1 VEKTGQWEKIRE
13 LFDAALERKPEDR
26 ADFLRQACGSEVS
39 LREEVE
45 SLLSAY
51 ARSDDLSR
59 PGMPITASHE
69 HQPDECIGPYRLI
82 RKIGEGGMGQ
92 VWLAEQSEPIRRQV
106 ALKLIRSGAFDD
118 ALLRR
123 FQAER
128 QSLALMDHP
137 AIAKVFDAGATP
149 QGQPYFVMEY
159 VPGEPITKYSDR
171 KKLSIPE
178 RLELFVKVCEG
189 VQHAHQKAVIHRD
202 LKPANILVVEVDGKP
217 VPRLI
222 DFGLAKAV
230 AESPFAGE
238 SVFTGV
244 WGIAGTPGYIA
255 PEQAAGSDIDT
266 RTDVYSLGVVLYELL
281 TGSIPFDTE
290 KWRKQTLEETL
301 RQLREQDPPRPSTR
315 LATDKQLATSAA
327 PLRATEPRQL
337 PGQLRGDL
345 DSITMK
351 ALEKDRERRYASPS
365 ELAADIER
373 HLHHEPVLARQAS
386 VGYRAQKYVRR
397 HRLAVAVA
405 AALIVLLTAFAVVEA
420 VQLRRTTRE
429 RDRANRIT
437 DFMTGMFKVS
447 DPGQAR
453 GNQVTAREILDKASS
468 QIETGLASDPEQQSQ
483 MMMVM
488 GTVYENLGL
497 YDRAESLYRKASDN
511 RLQRLGPENDE
522 TLKSQASLGW
532 ILWRRG
538 RLRDSE
544 SLLRRVLDART
555 RRYGSKNADTMAAM
569 GYLGIVLTDE
579 GHPADGESLERQVY
593 DYRRRTLGETNPDT
607 LAAMNHLAL
616 ALMGQGKWAEA
627 ESLDREQREIFRRIE
642 GNDAPHT
649 LMAAENL
656 GIVLYREKRFADA
669 EALDRETLAT
679 KRRVLGPDHP
689 ETIRTMNTLAAVLTD
704 EGKLEEAEAF
714 AELVVDARTR
724 LLGPDHPLTLS
735 AMSNLAEILTR
746 RGEYPQ
752 ADQLLTQAHAA
763 QVRVIGPTNPATAL
777 STYNLACL
785 KLREGNRDDALRL
798 LRDSVDHGLAGWVIK
813 DMHDDP
819 DLKPLQ
825 GDPRFTTLLAYADS
839 HTPSAPSK

>member
-1 VEKTGQWEKIRE
+1 MEKTGQWEKIKE
-13 LFDAALERKPEDR
+13 LFDAALERNPEER
-26 ADFLRQACGSEVS
+26 PEFLRQACGSEVS
-39 LREEVE
+39 LRQEVE
-45 SLLSAY
+45 SLLSAH

-59 PGMPITASHE
+59 PSVPVTTVQE
-69 HQPDECIGPYRLI
+69 PQPLESIGPYRLI

-106 ALKLIRSGAFDD
+106 ALKLIRSGAFDE

-137 AIAKVFDAGATP
+137 VIAKVFDAGATP
-149 QGQPYFVMEY
+149 AGQPYFVMEF
-159 VPGEPITKYSDR
+159 VPGEPITKYCDR

-178 RLELFVKVCEG
+178 RLELLIKVCEG
-189 VQHAHQKAVIHRD
+189 VQHAHQKAIIHRD
-202 LKPANILVVEVDGKP
+202 LKPSNVLVVEVDGKP

-222 DFGLAKAV
+222 DFGLAKA
-230 AESPFAGE
+230 ASESPFAGE

-255 PEQAAGSDIDT
+255 PEQAAGIDIDT
-266 RTDVYSLGVVLYELL
+266 RTDVYSLGVILYEIL

-290 KWRKQTLEETL
+290 KWRKQSLEEVL
-301 RQLREQDPPRPSTR
+301 RQLREQDPPLPSTR
-315 LATDKQLATSAA
+315 LVSDRQLATSAA
-327 PLRATEPRQL
+327 LLRSAESKQL
-337 PGQLRGDL
+337 TGQLRGDL

-386 VGYRAQKYVRR
+386 VAYRAGKYIRR

-405 AALIVLLTAFAVVEA
+405 GALVVLLAAFAAVEA
-420 VQLRRTTRE
+420 VQLRRITRE

-468 QIETGLASDPEQQSQ
+468 QIDTGLASDPEQQSQ

-488 GTVYENLGL
+488 GLVYENLGL
-497 YDRAESLYRKASDN
+497 YDRAESLYRKAADS
-511 RLQRLGPENDE
+511 RLQRLGSENDD

-532 ILWRRG
+532 ILYRRG
-538 RLRDSE
+538 RLHDSE
-544 SLLRRVLDART
+544 SLLRRVLDVRT
-555 RRYGSKNADTMAAM
+555 KRYGPKNPDTMAAM

-579 GHPADGESLERQVY
+579 GHPADGESLERQVF
-593 DYRRRTLGETNPDT
+593 DFRRRTLGETNPDT

-616 ALMGQGKWAEA
+616 ALMGEGKWSEA
-627 ESLDREQREIFRRIE
+627 ESLDREQRDLFQRTE
-642 GNDAPHT
+642 GGDAPHT

-689 ETIRTMNTLAAVLTD
+689 ETIRTMNTLTAVLTD
-704 EGKLEEAEAF
+704 EGKLEEAQSIE
-714 AELVVDARTR
+714 EQVVDARTR

-746 RGEYPQ
+746 RGLYAR
-752 ADQLLTQAHAA
+752 ADQLLTETHAA
-763 QVRVIGPTNPATAL
+763 QVRVLGPISPATAVG
-777 STYNLACL
+777 TYNLACL
-785 KLREGNRDDALRL
+785 KLREGNRDEALRL

-813 DMHDDP
+813 GMPDDP
-819 DLKPLQ
+819 DLKLLQ
-825 GDPRFTTLLAYADS
+825 GDPRFTALLAYANS
-839 HTPSAPSK
+839 RPPAPLTK

>member
-1 VEKTGQWEKIRE
+1 MEKTGQWEKIKE
-13 LFDAALERKPEDR
+13 LFDAALERNPEER
-26 ADFLRQACGSEVS
+26 PEFLRQACGSEVS
-39 LREEVE
+39 LRQEVE
-45 SLLSAY
+45 SLLSAH

-59 PGMPITASHE
+59 PSVPVTTVQE
-69 HQPDECIGPYRLI
+69 PQPLESIGPYRLI

-106 ALKLIRSGAFDD
+106 ALKLIRSGAFDE

-137 AIAKVFDAGATP
+137 VIAKVFDAGATP
-149 QGQPYFVMEY
+149 AGQPYFVMEY
-159 VPGEPITKYSDR
+159 VPGEPITKYCDR

-178 RLELFVKVCEG
+178 RLELLIKVCEG
-189 VQHAHQKAVIHRD
+189 VQHAHQKAIIHRD

-222 DFGLAKAV
+222 DFGLAKA
-230 AESPFAGE
+230 ASESPFAGE

-255 PEQAAGSDIDT
+255 PEQAAGIDIDT
-266 RTDVYSLGVVLYELL
+266 RTDVYSLGVILYEIL

-290 KWRKQTLEETL
+290 KWRKQSLEEVL
-301 RQLREQDPPRPSTR
+301 RQLREQDPPLPSTR
-315 LATDKQLATSAA
+315 LVSDRQLATSAA
-327 PLRATEPRQL
+327 LLRSAESKQL
-337 PGQLRGDL
+337 TGQLRGDL

-386 VGYRAQKYVRR
+386 VAYRAGKYIRR

-405 AALIVLLTAFAVVEA
+405 GALVVLLAAFAAVEA
-420 VQLRRTTRE
+420 VQLRRITRE

-468 QIETGLASDPEQQSQ
+468 QIDTGLASDPEQQSQ

-488 GTVYENLGL
+488 GLVYENLGL
-497 YDRAESLYRKASDN
+497 YDRAESLYRKAADS
-511 RLQRLGPENDE
+511 RLQRLGSENDD

-532 ILWRRG
+532 ILYRRG
-538 RLRDSE
+538 RLHDSE
-544 SLLRRVLDART
+544 SLLRRVLDVRT
-555 RRYGSKNADTMAAM
+555 KRYGPKNPDTMAAM

-579 GHPADGESLERQVY
+579 GHPADGESLERQVF
-593 DYRRRTLGETNPDT
+593 DFRRRTLGETNPDT

-616 ALMGQGKWAEA
+616 ALMGEGKWSEA
-627 ESLDREQREIFRRIE
+627 ESLDREQRDLFQRTE
-642 GNDAPHT
+642 GGDAPHT

-689 ETIRTMNTLAAVLTD
+689 ETIRTMNTLTAVLTD
-704 EGKLEEAEAF
+704 EGKLEEAQSIE
-714 AELVVDARTR
+714 EQVVDARTR

-746 RGEYPQ
+746 RGLYAR
-752 ADQLLTQAHAA
+752 ADQLLTETHAA
-763 QVRVIGPTNPATAL
+763 QVRVLGPISPATAVG
-777 STYNLACL
+777 TYNLACL
-785 KLREGNRDDALRL
+785 KLREGNRDEALRL

-813 DMHDDP
+813 GMPDDP
-819 DLKPLQ
+819 DLKLLQ
-825 GDPRFTTLLAYADS
+825 GDPRFTALLAYANS
-839 HTPSAPSK
+839 RPPAPLTK

>member
-1 VEKTGQWEKIRE
+1 VEKTGQWEKIKE
-13 LFDAALERKPEDR
+13 LFDAALERNPEER
-26 ADFLRQACGSEVS
+26 PEFLRQACGSEVS
-39 LREEVE
+39 LRQEVE
-45 SLLSAY
+45 SLLSAH

-59 PGMPITASHE
+59 PSVPVTTVQE
-69 HQPDECIGPYRLI
+69 PQPLESIGPYRLI

-106 ALKLIRSGAFDD
+106 ALKLIRSGAFDE

-137 AIAKVFDAGATP
+137 VIAKVFDAGATP
-149 QGQPYFVMEY
+149 AGQPYFVMEF
-159 VPGEPITKYSDR
+159 VPGEPITKYCDR

-178 RLELFVKVCEG
+178 RLELLIKVCEG
-189 VQHAHQKAVIHRD
+189 VQHAHQKAIIHRD
-202 LKPANILVVEVDGKP
+202 LKPANVLVVEVDGKP

-222 DFGLAKAV
+222 DFGLAKA
-230 AESPFAGE
+230 ASESPFAGE

-255 PEQAAGSDIDT
+255 PEQAAGIDIDT
-266 RTDVYSLGVVLYELL
+266 RTDVYSLGVILYEIL

-290 KWRKQTLEETL
+290 KWRKQSLEEVL
-301 RQLREQDPPRPSTR
+301 RQLREQDPPLPSTR
-315 LATDKQLATSAA
+315 LVSDRQLATSAA
-327 PLRATEPRQL
+327 LLRSAESKQL
-337 PGQLRGDL
+337 TGQLRGDL

-386 VGYRAQKYVRR
+386 VAYRAGKYIRR

-405 AALIVLLTAFAVVEA
+405 GALVVLLAAFAAVEA
-420 VQLRRTTRE
+420 VQLRRITRE

-468 QIETGLASDPEQQSQ
+468 QIDTGLASDPEQQSQ

-488 GTVYENLGL
+488 GLVYENLGL
-497 YDRAESLYRKASDN
+497 YDRAESLYRKAADS
-511 RLQRLGPENDE
+511 RLQRLGSENDD

-532 ILWRRG
+532 ILYRRG
-538 RLRDSE
+538 RLHDSE
-544 SLLRRVLDART
+544 SLLRRVLDVRT
-555 RRYGSKNADTMAAM
+555 KRYGPKNPDTMAAM

-579 GHPADGESLERQVY
+579 GHPADGESLERQVF
-593 DYRRRTLGETNPDT
+593 DFRRRTLGETNPDT

-616 ALMGQGKWAEA
+616 ALMGEGKWSEA
-627 ESLDREQREIFRRIE
+627 ESLDREQRDLFQRTE
-642 GNDAPHT
+642 GGDAPHT

-689 ETIRTMNTLAAVLTD
+689 ETIRTMNTLTAVLTD
-704 EGKLEEAEAF
+704 EGKLEEAQSIE
-714 AELVVDARTR
+714 EQVVDARTR

-746 RGEYPQ
+746 RGLYAR
-752 ADQLLTQAHAA
+752 ADQLLTETHAA
-763 QVRVIGPTNPATAL
+763 QVRVLGPISPATAVG
-777 STYNLACL
+777 TYNLACL
-785 KLREGNRDDALRL
+785 KLREGNRDEALRL

-813 DMHDDP
+813 GMPDDP
-819 DLKPLQ
+819 DLKLLQ
-825 GDPRFTTLLAYADS
+825 GDPRFTALLAYANS
-839 HTPSAPSK
+839 RPPAPLTK

>member
-1 VEKTGQWEKIRE
+1 VEKTGQWEKIKE
-13 LFDAALERKPEDR
+13 LFDAALERNPEDR
-26 ADFLRQACGSEVS
+26 PAFLNQACGSEVS
-39 LREEVE
+39 LRQEVE

-59 PGMPITASHE
+59 PGTPLTASHE
-69 HQPDECIGPYRLI
+69 HQPLEVIGPYRLLY
-82 RKIGEGGMGQ
+82 KIGEGGMGQ
-92 VWLAEQSEPIRRQV
+92 VWLAEQSEPIHRQV

-149 QGQPYFVMEY
+149 HGQPYFVMEF
-159 VPGEPITKYSDR
+159 VPGEPINKYCDR

-189 VQHAHQKAVIHRD
+189 VQHAHQKAIIHRD
-202 LKPANILVVEVDGKP
+202 LKPANVLVVEVDGKP
-217 VPRLI
+217 APRLI
-222 DFGLAKAV
+222 DFGLAKAA

-244 WGIAGTPGYIA
+244 WGIAGTPGYIS
-255 PEQAAGSDIDT
+255 PEQAAGIDIDT
-266 RTDVYSLGVVLYELL
+266 RTDVYSLGVILYEIL
-281 TGSIPFDTE
+281 TGSIPFDTG
-290 KWRKQTLEETL
+290 KWRKQPLEEVL
-301 RQLREQDPPRPSTR
+301 RQLRQQDPPLPSTR
-315 LATDKQLATSAA
+315 LASEKQLATSAA
-327 PLRATEPRQL
+327 PLRASEPRQL

-373 HLHHEPVLARQAS
+373 HLRHEPVLARPAS
-386 VGYRAQKYVRR
+386 VAYRARKYVRR
-397 HRLAVAVA
+397 HRVAVAVVS
-405 AALIVLLTAFAVVEA
+405 ALIVLLAAFALVEA
-420 VQLRRTTRE
+420 LQLRRTTRE

-453 GNQVTAREILDKASS
+453 GNQVTAREILDRASS
-468 QIETGLASDPEQQSQ
+468 QIDTGLASDPEQQSQ

-488 GTVYENLGL
+488 GLVYENLGI
-497 YDRAESLYRKASDN
+497 YDRAESLYRKAAGN

-522 TLKSQASLGW
+522 TLRSQASLGW
-532 ILWRRG
+532 ILYRRG
-538 RLRDSE
+538 RLHDSE
-544 SLLRRVLDART
+544 SLLRHVIDVRT
-555 RRYGSKNADTMAAM
+555 RRYGPQNPDTMAAM
-569 GYLGIVLTDE
+569 GYLGVVLTDE
-579 GHPADGESLERQVY
+579 GHPADGEALQRQVY
-593 DYRRRTLGETNPDT
+593 DYRRLTLGDSNPDT

-616 ALMGQGKWAEA
+616 ALMGQGKWSEA
-627 ESLDREQREIFRRIE
+627 ETLDREQRAIFQRTE
-642 GNDAPHT
+642 GNDSPHT

-704 EGKLEEAEAF
+704 EGKLEEAQAF
-714 AELVVDARTR
+714 AEQVIDARTR
-724 LLGPDHPLTLS
+724 VLGPDHPLTLS

-746 RGEYPQ
+746 LGNYPR
-752 ADQLLTQAHAA
+752 AEQLLTQANFI
-763 QVRVIGPTNPATAL
+763 QVRVLGPNNPATAL

-785 KLREGNRDDALRL
+785 KLREGHRDDALRL
-798 LRDSVDHGLAGWVIK
+798 FRDAVDHGLAGWVIK
-813 DMHDDP
+813 GMPSDP

-825 GDPRFTTLLAYADS
+825 GDPRFTALLAYANS
-839 HTPSAPSK
+839 HVAAPPDK